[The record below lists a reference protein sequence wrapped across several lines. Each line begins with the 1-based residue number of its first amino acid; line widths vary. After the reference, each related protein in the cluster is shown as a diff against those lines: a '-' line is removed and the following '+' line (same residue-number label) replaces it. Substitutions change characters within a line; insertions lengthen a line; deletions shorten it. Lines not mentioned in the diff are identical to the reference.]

1 LNPSYYYGGKLV
13 LNAEKAANSI
23 RERVAKP
30 LGLSVEEAAAI
41 IRKIVDENMSSAI
54 MKEVHLRGY
63 SPEEFI
69 LFAAGGAGPT
79 HVEGF
84 RADIPKAVIFPFSPV
99 FCAWGSSTMDIM
111 HVYEHSKKL
120 TLMEPGTHKLTDDFD
135 KFNSAVTLLM
145 DNAKTDLAGEGL
157 DPASA
162 TFVLELDML
171 YGGQFHVKRT
181 LSPLL
186 FVRKQD
192 DVRAICDAFA
202 KEFSEAFS
210 PFVVNPDGGVFLD
223 TFVLKAI
230 VATQK
235 VQLPKMPLEGNS
247 PDAAGKGKRRVYW
260 AYKKDFADTPIYSFE
275 KLRPGNAVQ
284 GPAVVEGEY
293 TTLVVPET
301 LRFSIDQHGLG
312 ILE

>member
-1 LNPSYYYGGKLV
+1 VQSVRDK
-13 LNAEKAANSI
+13 I
-23 RERVAKP
+23 AKP
-30 LGLSVEEAAAI
+30 LGLSVEEAAVI

-84 RADIPKAVIFPFSPV
+84 RADIPRAVIFPFSPV

-120 TLMEPGTHKLTDDFD
+120 TLMEPGSHEITKEFD
-135 KFNSAVTLLM
+135 SFNGAVSQLIDSAK
-145 DNAKTDLAGEGL
+145 ADLAGEGL
-157 DPASA
+157 DPNDAS
-162 TFVLELDML
+162 FVLELDML

-181 LSPLL
+181 LSPRL
-186 FVRKQD
+186 FIHEVE
-192 DVRAICDAFA
+192 DVTAICDAFN

-210 PFVVNPDGGVFLD
+210 PFVVNPDGGIFLD

-230 VATQK
+230 VPTIKAT
-235 VQLPKMPLEGNS
+235 LPKLALEGHS
-247 PDAAGKGKRRVYW
+247 PAAASKGSRAVYW
-260 AYKKDFADTPIYSFE
+260 PARKDFQETPIYSFE
-275 KLRPGNAVQ
+275 KLRPGNMLS

-293 TTLVVPET
+293 TTLVVPEP
-301 LRFSIDQHGLG
+301 LRFSIDEHGLG